1 MNDGQLAMIEF
12 QSANGAGVV
21 NAMLGFEPD
30 WWMLIQNHGGTNPL
44 IHYGASNGQFPG
56 WAAGLSL
63 LHTGSTGVLSRESS
77 GITVFTGGTTI
88 ATAEALNSDPKH
100 VDAAGNPVTAV
111 PFITQAGLSI
121 PAALQTAAGR
131 NLLIAFRRNR

>member
-1 MNDGQLAMIEF
+1 MPRPPTRRTRTSQKTIIP
-12 QSANGAGVV
+12 SA
-21 NAMLGFEPD
+21 
-30 WWMLIQNHGGTNPL
+30 
-44 IHYGASNGQFPG
+44 AS
-56 WAAGLSL
+56 
-63 LHTGSTGVLSRESS
+63 
-77 GITVFTGGTTI
+77 GGTTI